1 VAADERAH
9 AFHRVAT
16 DQLFCVVLPPII
28 QRIETTM
35 AEREENQFDANQVRR
50 AAMRAGAK
58 MEGAKTPSRSK
69 HFAKVESDLRRQLRE
84 LEQADSQH
92 ADVVELLQPMRDFLK
107 IFIRK
112 RLEVDPAR
120 LQTDVDRIMALG
132 LSGRDLSMEGSG
144 TILHTAAEAGQADAI
159 HGWLQLLA
167 AGNDSDSDDDG
178 SQLANARSSPVV
190 DHAVEKGKRV
200 TVVETSSPHFGNCG
214 IVTSVL
220 LRAGLVNIAF
230 DDGTSSR
237 LKLDHVRRHD
247 QKTDAE
253 MESERAYLLYAPGP
267 MKYERLGAVHI
278 DARSPNGS
286 TPLYAAAYAGHVDVV
301 AVLLQGKADVHAAR
315 DDGCT
320 AMHAAARNGHMK
332 VVEALVEGGAD
343 LSRPGKRGLTPLC
356 MLVAG
361 SQRAKLLAEAKDA
374 KVVAFAQRTAEAQTV
389 AGEPMNAEEFHSGQA
404 HMKEKAEAWSKMTNL
419 EQTVRQFLEIGRLVR
434 CRNAIG
440 VEVR

>member
-1 VAADERAH
+1 
-9 AFHRVAT
+9 
-16 DQLFCVVLPPII
+16 
-28 QRIETTM
+28 M

-69 HFAKVESDLRRQLRE
+69 HFAQVESDLRRQLQE

-92 ADVVELLQPMRDFLK
+92 ADVVEQLQPMRDFLE

-132 LSGRDLSMEGSG
+132 LSGKDLSMEGSG

-159 HGWLQLLA
+159 RGWLQLLA

-178 SQLANARSSPVV
+178 SQLPNARSSPV
-190 DHAVEKGKRV
+190 DDEGYKGNRV
-200 TVVETSSPHFGNCG
+200 AVVETSSPHFGNCG
-214 IVTSVL
+214 IVTSVS
-220 LRAGLVNIAF
+220 LRAGLLNIAF
-230 DDGTSSR
+230 DDGTSSQ
-237 LKLDHVRRHD
+237 LKSDHVRRHD

-253 MESERAYLLYAPGP
+253 MESERAYLFHAPGP

-278 DARSPNGS
+278 DARSPNGA
-286 TPLYAAAYAGHVDVV
+286 TPLYAAAYTGHVDVV
-301 AVLLQGKADVHAAR
+301 ALLLQEKADVHAAR

-320 AMHAAARNGHMK
+320 PMHAAARNGHIK
-332 VVEALVEGGAD
+332 VVEALVAGGAD

-361 SQRAKLLAEAKDA
+361 LQRAKLLAEAKDA
-374 KVVAFAQRTAEAQTV
+374 EVVAFEQRTAEAQTM
-389 AGEPMNAEEFHSGQA
+389 AGEPMNTEEFHSRQT
-404 HMKEKAEAWSKMTNL
+404 HMKEKAEAWTKMANL

-434 CRNAIG
+434 CQNAIG
-440 VEVR
+440 VELRCRQL